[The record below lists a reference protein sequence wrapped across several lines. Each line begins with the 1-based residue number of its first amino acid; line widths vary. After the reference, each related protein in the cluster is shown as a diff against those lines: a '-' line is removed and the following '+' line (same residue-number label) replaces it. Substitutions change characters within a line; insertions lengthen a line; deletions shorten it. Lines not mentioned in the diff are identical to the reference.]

1 MPSSPAAYET
11 IAKQVVY
18 VDSNIE
24 PVFQTI
30 LQRGLSA
37 AGYQIDRTFDDPG
50 TGLHAIGLISTTP
63 DKPPVLVFRGADS
76 LIDDVAI
83 ADRRGVGFNQ
93 FEVNKQALGNWLT
106 QISQDTAKNPRR
118 LPPDVV
124 GHSLGGALTQL
135 TATEFTSAIGDI
147 VTFNSPGVAQS
158 TVNTFKQKAGAGKN
172 VTHYIVS
179 GDFVSL
185 GGEAFLPGKV
195 VLQTY
200 TNPIINPLLVLEKHV
215 QSGLLTAPPSDLTQT
230 EISVDQLNS
239 PDFTFKDSDYLELL
253 AGLDFALPEIGRA
266 LLSRSSA
273 EQLRTAPGNSSLGN
287 LVAMKTALD
296 PSAINN
302 LVGDDTNNTASGFAG
317 DDIIIGNGGNDTLTG
332 NKNNDII
339 SGGVGNDQLFGGKG
353 DDNLNGGEG
362 DDTLIGGGGADLLI
376 SGAGRDVLVLAA
388 GAGTDTFIDFQKGQD
403 LIGLSR
409 GLSFNQVRVT
419 QGDFSTTIEIASNGE
434 ILASIAGIS
443 SSPLTAS
450 DFISI

>member
-18 VDSNIE
+18 VDNN
-24 PVFQTI
+24 PQFQT
-30 LQRGLSA
+30 LVQTGLSA

-50 TGLHAIGLISTTP
+50 TGFHAIGLISTTP
-63 DKPPVLVFRGADS
+63 DKPPVLVFRGTDS
-76 LIDDVAI
+76 PVDEVAN

-93 FEVNKQALGNWLT
+93 FEANKQALGNWLT

-118 LPPDVV
+118 LPPDLL

-135 TATEFTSAIGDI
+135 AATEFTSAIGDV
-147 VTFNSPGVAQS
+147 VTFNSPGVSQN

-172 VTHYIVS
+172 VTHYILS

-185 GGEAFLPGKV
+185 VGEAFLPGKV

-200 TNPIINPLLVLEKHV
+200 TNPIINPVLVLEKHN
-215 QSGLLTAPPSDLTQT
+215 QSGLLTAPPPGFTQT
-230 EISVDQLNS
+230 EISVDQLS
-239 PDFTFKDSDYLELL
+239 RPDFTFTDSDYLELL
-253 AGLDFALPEIGRA
+253 AGLDFALPA
-266 LLSRSSA
+266 LGTLLRSRSSL
-273 EQLRTAPGNSSLGN
+273 EQFRTAPGSSFLGTG
-287 LVAMKTALD
+287 AAITTALD
-296 PSAINN
+296 SSQANQ
-302 LVGDDTNNTASGFAG
+302 LLGDDANNTASGFAG
-317 DDIIIGNGGNDTLTG
+317 DDIIAGNGGNDTLTG

-339 SGGVGNDQLFGGKG
+339 TGGAGNDQLFGGKG

-362 DDTLIGGGGADLLI
+362 DDTLIGGAGADVLI

-409 GLSFNQVRVT
+409 GLSFNQVRVS

-434 ILASIAGIS
+434 VLGTILGIS
-443 SSPLTAS
+443 SSPPTAS

>member
-1 MPSSPAAYET
+1 MPSSPAAYEN
-11 IAKQVVY
+11 IAKQAVY
-18 VDSNIE
+18 VDNN
-24 PVFQTI
+24 PQYQT
-30 LQRGLSA
+30 LVQTGLSA

-50 TGLHAIGLISTTP
+50 TGFHAIGLISTTP
-63 DKPPVLVFRGADS
+63 DKPPVLVFRGTDS
-76 LIDDVAI
+76 LIDEVGN
-83 ADRRGVGFNQ
+83 ADKRGVGFNQ
-93 FEVNKQALGNWLT
+93 FEANKQALGNWLT

-118 LPPDVV
+118 LPPDLL

-135 TATEFTSAIGDI
+135 AATEFTSTIGDI

-215 QSGLLTAPPSDLTQT
+215 QSGLLTAPPPGLTQT
-230 EISVDQLNS
+230 EISVDQLNR
-239 PDFTFKDSDYLELL
+239 PDFTFTDSDYLELL
-253 AGLDFALPEIGRA
+253 AGLDFALPA
-266 LLSRSSA
+266 LGTSLRSRSSL
-273 EQLRTAPGNSSLGN
+273 EQLRTAPGSSFFGN
-287 LVAMKTALD
+287 VFAMKTALD
-296 PSAINN
+296 SSQANQ
-302 LVGDDTNNTASGFAG
+302 LLGDDANNTASGFAG
-317 DDIIIGNGGNDTLTG
+317 EDIIIGNGGNDTLSG

-353 DDNLNGGEG
+353 DDNLSGGEG
-362 DDTLIGGGGADLLI
+362 DDTLIGGVGADLLI
-376 SGAGRDVLVLAA
+376 SGAGRDVLVLGV

-403 LIGLSR
+403 LIGLSG
-409 GLSFNQVRVT
+409 GLRYNQLKVT
-419 QGDFSTTIEIASNGE
+419 PGDFITTIEIASNGE
-434 ILASIAGIS
+434 FLASITGIP

-450 DFISI
+450 DFIAI

>member
-11 IAKQVVY
+11 IAKQLVY
-18 VDSNIE
+18 IDNNPQS
-24 PVFQTI
+24 QT
-30 LQRGLSA
+30 LVQTGLSA

-50 TGLHAIGLISTTP
+50 TGFHAIGLISTTP
-63 DKPPVLVFRGADS
+63 DKPPVLVFRGTDS
-76 LIDDVAI
+76 PVDDVAN
-83 ADRRGVGFNQ
+83 ADKRGVGFSQ
-93 FEVNKQALGNWLT
+93 FEANKQALGNWLT
-106 QISQDTAKNPRR
+106 QISQDTAKNPSR
-118 LPPDVV
+118 LPPDLL

-135 TATEFTSAIGDI
+135 AATEFTSTIGDI

-158 TVNTFKQKAGAGKN
+158 TVNTFKQKVGAGKN

-185 GGEAFLPGKV
+185 GGEAFIPGKV
-195 VLQTY
+195 VLQTF
-200 TNPIINPLLVLEKHV
+200 TNPILNPLLVLDKHG
-215 QSGLLTAPPSDLTQT
+215 QSGLLTSPPPGLTQT
-230 EISVDQLNS
+230 EISVDQLNR
-239 PDFTFKDSDYLELL
+239 PNFTFTDSDYLELL
-253 AGLDFALPEIGRA
+253 AGLDFALPALGKS

-353 DDNLNGGEG
+353 DDNLSGGEG
-362 DDTLIGGGGADLLI
+362 NDTLIGGKGADLLI
-376 SGAGRDVLVLAA
+376 SGGGRDVLVLGA
-388 GAGTDTFIDFQKGQD
+388 GAGTDTLIDFEKGQD
-403 LIGLSR
+403 LIGLSG
-409 GLSFNQVRVT
+409 GLSFNQLKVT
-419 QGDFSTTIEIASNGE
+419 PGDFITTIEIASNGE
-434 ILASIAGIS
+434 VLGSITGIP

-450 DFISI
+450 DFIAI